1 MSMTKSDYNKIMRA
15 YDQRKATNSQL
26 QNKRMEEVFSNIPQL
41 ETIHKKISSLGLTAI
56 QKTIANPEH
65 KATYAQELT
74 LNLDKL
80 KQQKATLLKSNGYP
94 ADYLEPIYTCSDC
107 KDSGYIQN
115 QKCHCLKQAIIDY
128 AYEQSNLKQILEKEN
143 FSTFSFDYYS
153 KEKDPKTGMS
163 SFENM
168 RSVHQACLNFV
179 EDFNTTFNNLILY
192 GRSGLGKT
200 FLCNSIAKEL
210 LDQGKTVIY
219 LSSFQLFRLFEN
231 YRFHKEEEI
240 VTNDD
245 IETIFQ
251 CDLLIIDDLGTEFN
265 NALTSAELF
274 NCLNSRLMNRRAT
287 VISTN
292 LNPNEWVNKYSERI
306 VSRIFGYY
314 TQLKLFGSDIRLMRY
329 Q

>member
-1 MSMTKSDYNKIMRA
+1 MSMTKSDYNKIMRT
-15 YDQRKATNSQL
+15 YDQRKASNIQL
-26 QNKRMEEVFSNIPQL
+26 QNKRLNEVFSKIPEI
-41 ETIHKKISSLGLTAI
+41 ETIHKQISKLGLTAI
-56 QKTIANPEH
+56 QKTIAHPTQ
-65 KATYAQELT
+65 KDQYTQELT
-74 LNLDKL
+74 NNLQKL
-80 KQQKATLLKSNGYP
+80 KLKKSRLLQDYGYP
-94 ADYLEPIYTCSDC
+94 PEYLEPIYTCNDC
-107 KDSGYIQN
+107 KDTGYIEN
-115 QKCHCLKQAIIDY
+115 QKCHCLKQAIINY
-128 AYEQSNLKQILEKEN
+128 SYEQSNLKHILAKEN
-143 FSTFSFDYYS
+143 FSTFSFAYYS
-153 KEKDPKTGMS
+153 QEKDPKTGMS

-168 RSVHQACLNFV
+168 RSVHQACLDFV
-179 EDFNTTFNNLILY
+179 DHFSTSFNNLILY

-274 NCLNSRLMNRRAT
+274 NCLNSRLMNQRST

-292 LNPNEWVNKYSERI
+292 LNPNEWVAKYSERI

-314 TQLKLFGSDIRLMRY
+314 TQLKLFGSDIRLKKY

>member
-80 KQQKATLLKSNGYP
+80 KQQKATLLKNNGYP

-153 KEKDPKTGMS
+153 KEKDSKTGMS

>member
-1 MSMTKSDYNKIMRA
+1 MSMTKSDYNKIMRT
-15 YDQRKATNSQL
+15 YDQRKASNSQL
-26 QNKRMEEVFSNIPQL
+26 QTKRLDEVFSKVPEL
-41 ETIHKKISSLGLTAI
+41 ENIHKQISTLGLKAI
-56 QKTIANPEH
+56 QKTIAHPSQ
-65 KATYAQELT
+65 KDKYAQELT
-74 LNLDKL
+74 SNLQKL
-80 KQQKATLLKSNGYP
+80 KNKKMTLLEGHGYP
-94 ADYLEPIYTCSDC
+94 ADYLDPIYTCNDC
-107 KDSGYIQN
+107 KDTGYINN

-128 AYEQSNLKQILEKEN
+128 SYEQSNLKHILAKEN
-143 FSTFSFDYYS
+143 FSTFSFKFYS

-168 RSVHQACLNFV
+168 RSVHQACLDFV
-179 EDFNTTFNNLILY
+179 EGFNTSFNNLILY

-231 YRFHKEEEI
+231 YRFHKDEEI

-274 NCLNSRLMNRRAT
+274 NCLNSRLMNRRST

-292 LNPNEWVNKYSERI
+292 LNPNEWVSKYSERI

-314 TQLKLFGSDIRLMRY
+314 TQLKLFGSDIRLMKY